1 MGGALRLPN
10 SLCRGLVRDT
20 VLPINISGRCIMK
33 IELTPSQA
41 RALYKFLN
49 NTGRISKPLPVS
61 QEQLN
66 DLFSSMFSQVFGWK
80 NHISKEKAELLDRL
94 NELKVSTKSHEEY
107 CPCELCNEKENIV
120 EYLMTKM
127 EPKPPAE

>member
-1 MGGALRLPN
+1 MR
-10 SLCRGLVRDT
+10 
-20 VLPINISGRCIMK
+20 

-66 DLFSSMFSQVFGWK
+66 DLFSSMFSQVLEWK
-80 NHISKEKAELLDRL
+80 NNISKERPELLDRL
-94 NELKVSTKSHEEY
+94 NELKTSTGSHGDY

-120 EYLMTKM
+120 EYLMSKL
-127 EPKPPAE
+127 ERSPQEQLD

>member
-1 MGGALRLPN
+1 MR
-10 SLCRGLVRDT
+10 
-20 VLPINISGRCIMK
+20 

-66 DLFSSMFSQVFGWK
+66 DLFSSMFSQVLGWK
-80 NHISKEKAELLDRL
+80 NNISKEKPELLSRL
-94 NELKVSTKSHEEY
+94 HELKASTESHGDF

-120 EYLMTKM
+120 EYLMSKM
-127 EPKPPAE
+127 DPKPEG

>member
-1 MGGALRLPN
+1 
-10 SLCRGLVRDT
+10 
-20 VLPINISGRCIMK
+20 MK

-66 DLFSSMFSQVFGWK
+66 DLFSSMFSQVLGWK
-80 NHISKEKAELLDRL
+80 NHISKENTELLERL
-94 NELKVSTKSHEEY
+94 NELKVSTKSHVDY
-107 CPCELCNEKENIV
+107 CPCELCNEKENVV
-120 EYLMTKM
+120 EYLMSKM
-127 EPKPPAE
+127 EPKPPEE

>member
-1 MGGALRLPN
+1 
-10 SLCRGLVRDT
+10 
-20 VLPINISGRCIMK
+20 MK

-66 DLFSSMFSQVFGWK
+66 DLFSSMFSQVLGWK
-80 NHISKEKAELLDRL
+80 NHISKEKAELLDRM

-127 EPKPPAE
+127 EPKPPEE

>member
-1 MGGALRLPN
+1 MR
-10 SLCRGLVRDT
+10 
-20 VLPINISGRCIMK
+20 
-33 IELTPSQA
+33 IEITPSQA

-66 DLFSSMFSQVFGWK
+66 DLFSSMFSQVREWK
-80 NHISKEKAELLDRL
+80 NNTSKEKPELLARL
-94 NELKVSTKSHEEY
+94 NELKTSTESHVDY

-127 EPKPPAE
+127 ELPEG

>member
-1 MGGALRLPN
+1 
-10 SLCRGLVRDT
+10 
-20 VLPINISGRCIMK
+20 MK

-66 DLFSSMFSQVFGWK
+66 DLFSSMFSQVLGWK
-80 NHISKEKAELLDRL
+80 NNISKEKPELLDRL
-94 NELKVSTKSHEEY
+94 NELKASTESHGDY

-120 EYLMTKM
+120 EYLMSKM
-127 EPKPPAE
+127 EPKQPDE

>member
-1 MGGALRLPN
+1 MR
-10 SLCRGLVRDT
+10 
-20 VLPINISGRCIMK
+20 

-66 DLFSSMFSQVFGWK
+66 DLFSSMFSQVLGWK
-80 NHISKEKAELLDRL
+80 NNISKEKPELLERL
-94 NELKVSTKSHEEY
+94 NELKVRTESHGDY

-120 EYLMTKM
+120 EYLMSKM
-127 EPKPPAE
+127 EPKPEE

>member
-1 MGGALRLPN
+1 MR
-10 SLCRGLVRDT
+10 
-20 VLPINISGRCIMK
+20 

-66 DLFSSMFSQVFGWK
+66 DLFSSMFSQVLGWK
-80 NHISKEKAELLDRL
+80 NNISKEKPELLDRL
-94 NELKVSTKSHEEY
+94 NELKATAGSHVDY

-127 EPKPPAE
+127 EPPEG

>member
-1 MGGALRLPN
+1 MR
-10 SLCRGLVRDT
+10 
-20 VLPINISGRCIMK
+20 

-66 DLFSSMFSQVFGWK
+66 DLFSSMFSQVLGWK
-80 NHISKEKAELLDRL
+80 NNISKEKPELLDRL
-94 NELKVSTKSHEEY
+94 NELRASTESHGDY

-120 EYLMTKM
+120 EYLMSKM
-127 EPKPPAE
+127 EPKPPDE

>member
-1 MGGALRLPN
+1 MR
-10 SLCRGLVRDT
+10 
-20 VLPINISGRCIMK
+20 

-66 DLFSSMFSQVFGWK
+66 DLFSSMFSQVVEWK
-80 NHISKEKAELLDRL
+80 NNTSKEKPELLSRL
-94 NELKVSTKSHEEY
+94 NDLKAHTESHEIY

-120 EYLMTKM
+120 EYLM
-127 EPKPPAE
+127 

>member
-1 MGGALRLPN
+1 MR
-10 SLCRGLVRDT
+10 
-20 VLPINISGRCIMK
+20 

-66 DLFSSMFSQVFGWK
+66 DLFSSMFSQVLGWK
-80 NHISKEKAELLDRL
+80 NNISKEKPELLDRL
-94 NELKVSTKSHEEY
+94 NELRASTESHGDY
-107 CPCELCNEKENIV
+107 CPCELCNEKKNIV
-120 EYLMTKM
+120 EYLMSKM
-127 EPKPPAE
+127 EPKPPDE

>member
-1 MGGALRLPN
+1 
-10 SLCRGLVRDT
+10 
-20 VLPINISGRCIMK
+20 MK

-66 DLFSSMFSQVFGWK
+66 DLFSSMFSQVLGWK
-80 NHISKEKAELLDRL
+80 NNISKEKPELLARL
-94 NELKVSTKSHEEY
+94 NELKASTESHGDY
-107 CPCELCNEKENIV
+107 CPCEVCNEKEQIV
-120 EYLMTKM
+120 EYLMSKM
-127 EPKPPAE
+127 EPKPPEE

>member
-1 MGGALRLPN
+1 MR
-10 SLCRGLVRDT
+10 
-20 VLPINISGRCIMK
+20 

-66 DLFSSMFSQVFGWK
+66 DLFSSMYSQVHNWQ
-80 NHISKEKAELLDRL
+80 NTVTKERIELLARL
-94 NELKVSTKSHEEY
+94 DEIKASTESHNDY
-107 CPCELCNEKENIV
+107 CPCALCNEKEHIV
-120 EYLMTKM
+120 EYLLSRM
-127 EPKPPAE
+127 EAASPERSAD